1 VGPLD
6 LTFASAGLGSPPKAG
21 SHRRLPRRHL
31 PMGAIALDGGAGANV
46 MQKKLIEAAKKRA
59 LATRHAAAARTGGA
73 SIRTGSGA
81 IRTGSGAIRTGSG
94 AIRKG
99 GSAIRS

>member
-21 SHRRLPRRHL
+21 SHRRLLRRHL

-46 MQKKLIEAAKKRA
+46 MQKQLIEAAKKA
-59 LATRHAAAARTGGA
+59 LATRHATAAPTGGA

-81 IRTGSGAIRTGSG
+81 IRTG
-94 AIRKG
+94 